1 MTEFRNSF
9 AENVF
14 RFKYAQGPGD
24 TWAKLSERLVEDVC
38 GDLRAGEHPLMRKEE
53 RQELQKFITELKFC
67 SP

>member
-1 MTEFRNSF
+1 MSMNEFRNSF

-38 GDLRAGEHPLMRKEE
+38 GSREGTTSTLMSETDRKHERSGATLHGE
-53 RQELQKFITELKFC
+53 Q
-67 SP
+67 